1 MLSRIGTRFL
11 PSAVV
16 SLIISGSAAA
26 QCAMCKATLSGDPNA
41 MAASHRMNMA
51 VLLLLIPAIV
61 IFTGFFIVMYRY
73 RNFFGDS
80 PPADGSGSAGDSGS
94 GYSNLRVFPGSNGA

>member
-41 MAASHRMNMA
+41 MAASHRLNMA

-61 IFTGFFIVMYRY
+61 LFTGFFVLMYRY
-73 RNFFGDS
+73 RNFFRSS
-80 PPADGSGSAGDSGS
+80 PPADGLDSAGDCFRGQTDF
-94 GYSNLRVFPGSNGA
+94 L

>member
-1 MLSRIGTRFL
+1 
-11 PSAVV
+11 
-16 SLIISGSAAA
+16 
-26 QCAMCKATLSGDPNA
+26 MCKATLSGDPNA

-73 RNFFGDS
+73 RNFFRNS
-80 PPADGSGSAGDSGS
+80 PSTDGLDSAGDNGS
-94 GYSNLRVFPGSNGA
+94 GYSSFRVLPGSAGPEWR